1 MFVTI
6 LERLGLL
13 VLVFLNSIYLLI
25 KHEDKCMFNPSEW
38 RDARE
43 VKTWQYGFESL
54 SGYLIEGVCHAES

>member
-25 KHEDKCMFNPSEW
+25 KYEDKCMFNPSEW

-43 VKTWQYGFESL
+43 VKTWQYGYGPAFFALPRDE
-54 SGYLIEGVCHAES
+54 VRM